1 MRRFAFSFVILLGI
15 GSGAEARQSVAPPKL
30 EIGGSVGVIEA
41 RPQEIDVPYYQD
53 WYANGRYAGSI
64 GYYWTKNLKT
74 EFEHAWS
81 GEGSRYLLEYARI
94 NGLPYSYQTEQ
105 FFQLQQSTLRVVWQ
119 FRDNAWV
126 HPYLSAGAVMDIE
139 HQRLHVPLTS
149 QQSTRGERI
158 LVHNELSSGDRY
170 EVRGGASV
178 GGGAKFYVSE
188 RAFFNTGAI
197 VTFSQNKTGTVNLI
211 AGFGIDF

>member
-1 MRRFAFSFVILLGI
+1 MRKFAFVFVILLGI
-15 GSGAEARQSVAPPKL
+15 GRGAEARQVVASPKL
-30 EIGGSVGVIEA
+30 EIGGTVGVIEA
-41 RPQEIDVPYYQD
+41 RPQEFDVPYYQD
-53 WYANGRYAGSI
+53 WYAHGRYAGSI

-81 GEGSRYLLEYARI
+81 GEGSRYVLDYART
-94 NGLPYSYQTEQ
+94 NGSPYPYQTEQ

-126 HPYLSAGAVMDIE
+126 HPYLSAGAVIDVE
-139 HQRLHVPLTS
+139 HQRFHVPLTY
-149 QQSTRGERI
+149 QQNARGERI
-158 LVHNELSSGDRY
+158 LVSGERNSGGRY
-170 EVRGGASV
+170 EVRGGVSV
-178 GGGAKFYVSE
+178 GGGAKIYVSE

-197 VTFSQNKTGTVNLI
+197 VTYSKPAATVNLI